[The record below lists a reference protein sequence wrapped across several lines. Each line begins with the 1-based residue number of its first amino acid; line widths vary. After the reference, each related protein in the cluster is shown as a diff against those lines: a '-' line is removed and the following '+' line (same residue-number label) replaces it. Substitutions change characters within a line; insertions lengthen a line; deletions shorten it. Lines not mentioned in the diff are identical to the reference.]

1 MSMYVVWQ
9 TETVKINMQS
19 FLDFSG
25 TNPNKH
31 YIPVYR
37 SLTAIWIVFGL
48 AWLALVFNVG
58 ADLMEKFLQ
67 LKWHKPDLSL
77 AEGAT
82 TKLEDEPEQ
91 PRIHI
96 PS

>member
-1 MSMYVVWQ
+1 MCVVWQ
-9 TETVKINMQS
+9 TKAVKVNMQS
-19 FLDFSG
+19 FPDFSG

-37 SLTAIWIVFGL
+37 SLTAIWILFGL

-77 AEGAT
+77 AEAAT
-82 TKLEDEPEQ
+82 IKLEDEPEQ